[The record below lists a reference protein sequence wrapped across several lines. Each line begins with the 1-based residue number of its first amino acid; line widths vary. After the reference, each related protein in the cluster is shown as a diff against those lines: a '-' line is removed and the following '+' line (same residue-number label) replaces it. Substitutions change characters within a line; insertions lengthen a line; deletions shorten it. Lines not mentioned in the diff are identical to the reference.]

1 MDTFFLLNII
11 YFIINTKS
19 NLKTLKKKGKIMFE
33 YTEAGPKIHD
43 AMYHCHAD
51 IMKHQP
57 PISQPHTK
65 RPYGETWYKYYEIHP
80 L

>member
-1 MDTFFLLNII
+1 
-11 YFIINTKS
+11 
-19 NLKTLKKKGKIMFE
+19 MFE

-65 RPYGETWYKYYEIHP
+65 RPYGEKVSELDANIMRYIHCKDWEPRLEIH
-80 L
+80 